1 MVTPF
6 DLVIPLLGRLGKV
19 SKLERKKLQEILITT
34 HPITASIRDY
44 QWPVLVGGMRRISNY
59 GCQLLHGH

>member
-19 SKLERKKLQEILITT
+19 SKLERKKLQGDFNHNT
-34 HPITASIRDY
+34 SY
-44 QWPVLVGGMRRISNY
+44 NSKY
-59 GCQLLHGH
+59 